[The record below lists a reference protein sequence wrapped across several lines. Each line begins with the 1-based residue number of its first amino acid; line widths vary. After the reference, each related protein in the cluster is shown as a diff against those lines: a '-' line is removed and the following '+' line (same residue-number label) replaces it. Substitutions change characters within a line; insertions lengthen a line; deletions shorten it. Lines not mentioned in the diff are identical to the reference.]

1 VREGDTIARLG
12 GDEFALVVSA
22 LDDSAA
28 VQIVAT
34 RILRGFDEPF
44 MINGMALH
52 IGASL
57 GIAIYPEQGSSPDVL
72 IQRADVAMYVAKANR
87 TGYEYYSPESDYHS
101 PARLELVD
109 DLRSAINERE
119 LNLHYQPKVDFRTG
133 RVVGVEALAR
143 WTHSQRGV
151 IPPLEFIALA
161 EQSALINPLTFH
173 VLDRALEQIK
183 TWLEKGIDLD
193 VSVNLSLQSLLDLH
207 LPTVVAGMLRK
218 WDVPP
223 AHLIL
228 EITESCMMSDP
239 TRTMAIL
246 NKLNDMG
253 VRLSIDDFGT
263 GYSSLSY
270 LKRLPVTELKI
281 DKSFVMEMLTD
292 ESNAVIVRSTI
303 DLARNLGLTVV
314 AEGVATDAIYD
325 TLIRLGCNIAQG
337 FHISRPVP
345 ANEIE
350 AWLQRSHWGARRGA
364 AALSLVR

>member
-1 VREGDTIARLG
+1 
-12 GDEFALVVSA
+12 
-22 LDDSAA
+22 
-28 VQIVAT
+28 
-34 RILRGFDEPF
+34 
-44 MINGMALH
+44 
-52 IGASL
+52 
-57 GIAIYPEQGSSPDVL
+57 
-72 IQRADVAMYVAKANR
+72 
-87 TGYEYYSPESDYHS
+87 
-101 PARLELVD
+101 
-109 DLRSAINERE
+109 
-119 LNLHYQPKVDFRTG
+119 
-133 RVVGVEALAR
+133 
-143 WTHSQRGV
+143 
-151 IPPLEFIALA
+151 LA
-161 EQSALINPLTFH
+161 EQSGLINALTFH
-173 VLDRALEQIK
+173 VLDRALEQMK
-183 TWLEKGIDLD
+183 DWLEKGIDLD

-207 LPTVVAGMLRK
+207 LPTVVAGMLKK

-350 AWLQRSHWGARRGA
+350 AWLQRSHWGARRGT